1 MSLVKIPEQDTWWIG
16 RKEDMPSDQIV
27 YAFNSAGIQLGCGQ
41 PIYEEFFNE
50 ADWLERLAE
59 LGVTPEE

>member
-1 MSLVKIPEQDTWWIG
+1 MSLIKIPEQDTWWIG

-27 YAFNSAGIQLGCGQ
+27 YAFNGAGVQLGCGQ

>member
-1 MSLVKIPEQDTWWIG
+1 MSLIKIPEQDTWWIG

-27 YAFNSAGIQLGCGQ
+27 YAFNAVGIQLGCGQ